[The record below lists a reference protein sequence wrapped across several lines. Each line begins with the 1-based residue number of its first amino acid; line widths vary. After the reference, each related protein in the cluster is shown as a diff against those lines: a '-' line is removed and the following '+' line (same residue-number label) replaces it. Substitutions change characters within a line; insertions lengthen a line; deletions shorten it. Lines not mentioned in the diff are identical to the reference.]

1 MKRLRISKVRD
12 LSFGRHIK
20 RSFDGLES
28 QFVVIHGANESGK
41 STLAEFLTW
50 AVGGPWRSN
59 KDGSEI
65 FRIKSDDFVYGT
77 VFASLGTD
85 RLELQARFKL
95 KGRGQPDDKRQGIL
109 AGRNLNTSAVK
120 DSLGGINAED
130 FQLIYRLYGGSL
142 GNIGSGAEFSNLFSS
157 FAMGSTNP
165 SANPRLALDDVE
177 KARKSLE
184 TSSNEKNEVLRE
196 IDEKIRVAK
205 KAPEEIEK
213 LEVEIQGLSESNR
226 ISLGRIDQLIEE
238 RELLRG
244 LISNQLHINEK
255 KTAEGKIKSL
265 PSISSAMKLAAANL
279 SDLERLTDDKRL
291 AESAARDARGAAERA
306 IAECGLKESMIRD
319 RTLSPI
325 ERNEVAGAARRYSEA
340 TKQSREADLA
350 AKVADDAR
358 KDKEIEVERDCS
370 RIGLQEPKLT
380 HLDAILIDL
389 PSLSDR
395 AGRWVEQVNAA
406 IEDESKS
413 ATTEKALDFGIGA
426 NKRRGLPPSVIA
438 AGFVLVALAGFAHQI
453 LGLAVAAALAAIA
466 LFFRASKRRLN
477 LGGRNEPDND
487 SDAANWAR
495 DAESHR
501 KQAKSHHEL
510 LLEGL
515 GALADLIEGPDTARD
530 RIHLL
535 TTIAEMR
542 RKLVELSADLQS
554 KQSLASEAAT
564 ALVSATQNA
573 EKILGA
579 RDIPLSLVD
588 QNFET
593 WLVKYESAILALS
606 SSVSAQNHVN
616 KLQENISVLLKPLTD
631 EVAGLEPKAVI
642 ERVQEAHDV
651 EKQLKAALQRIREA
665 ESAISAANL
674 NSPAAKKLLD
684 QYDDE
689 SKLESRLKIV
699 SSELTTAQ
707 NDRDGKVAEHG
718 AKVIQKD
725 GLLGTEVLPGLNLE
739 KGQCEET
746 IEEIN
751 NQLAA
756 ATVAH
761 KVLQE
766 TIDRYERENQDP
778 VVATASELINEIV
791 PDWGQVMFTRD
802 AKKDPVLERADND
815 GRLNEKFL
823 SDGARALLYLGI
835 RLAFAQKDAEKRG
848 IALPLICD
856 DPLLHFDDKR
866 SLSALQLLSKFSKN
880 HQVLLFTCDKGSR
893 DAAAKI
899 GASVVEI

>member
-1 MKRLRISKVRD
+1 M
-12 LSFGRHIK
+12 
-20 RSFDGLES
+20 
-28 QFVVIHGANESGK
+28 
-41 STLAEFLTW
+41 
-50 AVGGPWRSN
+50 
-59 KDGSEI
+59 
-65 FRIKSDDFVYGT
+65 
-77 VFASLGTD
+77 
-85 RLELQARFKL
+85 
-95 KGRGQPDDKRQGIL
+95 
-109 AGRNLNTSAVK
+109 
-120 DSLGGINAED
+120 
-130 FQLIYRLYGGSL
+130 
-142 GNIGSGAEFSNLFSS
+142 
-157 FAMGSTNP
+157 
-165 SANPRLALDDVE
+165 RLA
-177 KARKSLE
+177 
-184 TSSNEKNEVLRE
+184 
-196 IDEKIRVAK
+196 
-205 KAPEEIEK
+205 
-213 LEVEIQGLSESNR
+213 
-226 ISLGRIDQLIEE
+226 
-238 RELLRG
+238 
-244 LISNQLHINEK
+244 
-255 KTAEGKIKSL
+255 AE
-265 PSISSAMKLAAANL
+265 NL
-279 SDLERLTDDKRL
+279 SDLEELTEDKRL
-291 AESAARDARGAAERA
+291 AESAARDARGTAEIA
-306 IAECGLKESMIRD
+306 TAECGLKESMIRD

-325 ERNEVAGAARRYSEA
+325 ERNEVAGAARTLSEA
-340 TKQSREADLA
+340 TKRSREADLA
-350 AKVADDAR
+350 AKNADDDR
-358 KDKEIEVERDCS
+358 KIKKIEIERES
-370 RIGLQEPKLT
+370 SQIGLQEAKLT

-413 ATTEKALDFGIGA
+413 AATEKALDFGIGA
-426 NKRRGLPPSVIA
+426 NKRRSLPPSVIA

-466 LFFRASKRRLN
+466 LFFRASKRLFN

-495 DAESHR
+495 DAEVHR
-501 KQAKSHHEL
+501 KQAGSHHEL

-535 TTIAEMR
+535 KTIAEMR
-542 RKLVELSADLQS
+542 RDLVELSADLKS
-554 KQSLASEAAT
+554 KQSLASEAAK

-593 WLVKYESAILALS
+593 WLAKYESAILALS

-616 KLQENISVLLKPLTD
+616 ELHEDISVLLKPLTD

-642 ERVQEAHDV
+642 ERVREAHDV
-651 EKQLKAALQRIREA
+651 EKQLKAALQQIRDA

-674 NSPAAKKLLD
+674 DSPAAKKLLEK
-684 QYDDE
+684 YGNE
-689 SKLESRLKIV
+689 SNLETRLKNV
-699 SSELTTAQ
+699 LSEIKTIQ
-707 NDRDGKVAEHG
+707 EDRDSKVAELG
-718 AKVIQKD
+718 AKVKQKD
-725 GLLGTEVLPGLNLE
+725 ELLGTEVLPGLNLE

-746 IEEIN
+746 IEGIN

-756 ATVAH
+756 ATVAL

-791 PDWGQVMFTRD
+791 PDWGSVMFTRTQD

-835 RLAFAQKDAEKRG
+835 RLAFAQKDADKRG